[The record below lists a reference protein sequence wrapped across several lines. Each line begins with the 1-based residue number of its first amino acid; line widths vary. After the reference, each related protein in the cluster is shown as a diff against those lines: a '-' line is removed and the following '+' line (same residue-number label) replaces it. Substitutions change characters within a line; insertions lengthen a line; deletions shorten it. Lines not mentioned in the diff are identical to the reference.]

1 MVLIAVV
8 ALAVLV
14 SNVMSATSPPT
25 VKYSQFVTEL
35 QSGQVNSAQVNAN
48 NGEIQFQDV
57 QRQRLPDAGPGAA
70 AGPQP
75 GRDAGEVPER
85 EGPVVHD
92 AGDQLVRQPAAR
104 HRARGRRSSS

>member
-25 VKYSQFVTEL
+25 VKYSQFLTEL
-35 QSGQVNSAQVNAN
+35 KSGQVNSAQVNAN
-48 NGEIQFQDV
+48 TGEIQFQTSNGSV
-57 QRQRLPDAGPGAA
+57 YETQGPAPATGSQPGSDAGAV
-70 AGPQP
+70 PQ
-75 GRDAGEVPER
+75 R

-92 AGDQLVRQPAAR
+92 AR
-104 HRARGRRSSS
+104 H